1 MLTVQ
6 CGCSQSMQTALFY
19 AERRKDGLEG
29 EGLEIVR
36 QRRRTH
42 ELLAGACPILANKA
56 FPPASASSLD
66 SHSRGGVSQS
76 FPGGQRWDARF
87 GAVQEIRI
95 RMACPNTAA
104 ISVCDSHPCE
114 ANTRAVN
121 AHATH
126 VGQDPSGRGVKPGD
140 IPLSVVRN
148 GGSTAPR

>member
-1 MLTVQ
+1 MLTGV
-6 CGCSQSMQTALFY
+6 GAGVGTTQSMQTALFY

-87 GAVQEIRI
+87 GAVCKRYGSGWHVQIQPPL
-95 RMACPNTAA
+95 ACATA
-104 ISVCDSHPCE
+104 
-114 ANTRAVN
+114 TRAKR
-121 AHATH
+121 TH
-126 VGQDPSGRGVKPGD
+126 GR
-140 IPLSVVRN
+140 
-148 GGSTAPR
+148 